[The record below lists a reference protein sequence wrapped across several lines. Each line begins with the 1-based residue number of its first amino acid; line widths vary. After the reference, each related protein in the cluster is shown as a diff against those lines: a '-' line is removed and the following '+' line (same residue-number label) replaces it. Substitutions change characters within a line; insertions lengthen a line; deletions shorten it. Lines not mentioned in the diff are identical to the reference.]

1 MKARVKVPFFLT
13 SQNFL
18 KMKKKEESLLVVL
31 YKGEVVL
38 EVKLSQTQA
47 QESCVPTQMVED
59 STECIIRYVGRLHP
73 SYVSPS
79 WQAGYEQL
87 WRQILQLPSVA
98 AQVHKPGKQKG
109 TTFNRN
115 LVANILHLLS
125 MQEVLTT
132 DNATHLATVLEG
144 DKRHSVRAQLSNR
157 PSNKATE
164 KEVQKLI
171 NDSDCK

>member
-1 MKARVKVPFFLT
+1 
-13 SQNFL
+13 
-18 KMKKKEESLLVVL
+18 MKKIEESLLAAL
-31 YKGEVVL
+31 CEGELVF
-38 EVKLSQTQA
+38 EVRVSLARTQG
-47 QESCVPTQMVED
+47 SCVPTQIVED

-125 MQEVLTT
+125 MQEVLNT
-132 DNATHLATVLEG
+132 DNATNLTTALEG
-144 DKRHSVRAQLSNR
+144 DKRHSVRSQLGNR
-157 PSNKATE
+157 PFDKAIE
-164 KEVQKLI
+164 KDVQKLI
-171 NDSDCK
+171 NDSDSK

>member
-1 MKARVKVPFFLT
+1 MKII
-13 SQNFL
+13 
-18 KMKKKEESLLVVL
+18 EESLLAAL
-31 YKGEVVL
+31 CKGELVF
-38 EVKLSQTQA
+38 EVRVSLARTQG
-47 QESCVPTQMVED
+47 SCVPTQMVED

-115 LVANILHLLS
+115 LVGNIIHLLALRG
-125 MQEVLTT
+125 VLTT

-144 DKRHSVRAQLSNR
+144 DSRHSVRAQLSNR
-157 PSNKATE
+157 PSDKTTE